1 MHICK
6 VDLLGRS
13 SLLDEV
19 RNLVRDMPVQPSKVI
34 LSSLI
39 ASCSLQGKLDLAK
52 KLIDELVQLYP
63 NNTVYHIL
71 LSN

>member
-19 RNLVRDMPVQPSKVI
+19 RNLVRDTTKQSH
-34 LSSLI
+34 S
-39 ASCSLQGKLDLAK
+39 
-52 KLIDELVQLYP
+52 
-63 NNTVYHIL
+63 
-71 LSN
+71 